1 MNDDFGTLYIS
12 SDLNIQNK
20 YKYADIFGQVA
31 KYIESKG
38 VHLITESFQDG
49 KGNHKKSFIES
60 IVCSQMRWRIIISL
74 QYFDGYKRIFL
85 ALSPEFQSNIYMR
98 LGKEQTQKIAE
109 DDVKNIKHKIGDCI
123 HISINNEDIK
133 LCAFSYSSEKNIS
146 ISDWNVNFYTNSILY
161 SNYINNHNEFIN
173 KIMNKKAFKFRIVN
187 LSGDK
192 TNINS
197 VKKILGNYGDDL
209 NLTYDSKN
217 YTQITR
223 LPNNGNIINIVL
235 LDESDKQAYY
245 DTKEFFLTYKMPFQ
259 HIRMNGK
266 FQVNPAIQQ
275 MLLLEIYKKTHP
287 NDFYLMPDHFLQES
301 IAGFL
306 YLDADFIH
314 NTLNNRY
321 FNYLTTSYIFSE
333 NMDYSEENIIAN
345 MNVNIHVKRDY
356 MNIMDTGR
364 VVESILSGNEV
375 INKFRNEGKYFNIL
389 VTKKLNKRSME
400 SLINALK
407 NNGISINKVYYVSNS
422 KLRFVDNF
430 NYYNN
435 NRGSEH
441 YYKIIGQNMAVIK
454 LATQQ
459 FLYPQLFSTFV
470 EILYPPRSQISIED
484 LKNIIWLSKKRT
496 YRLFSMKNM
505 TQLEPVVIKD
515 KNKQFITSIKGSV
528 NINYLI

>member
-1 MNDDFGTLYIS
+1 
-12 SDLNIQNK
+12 
-20 YKYADIFGQVA
+20 
-31 KYIESKG
+31 
-38 VHLITESFQDG
+38 
-49 KGNHKKSFIES
+49 
-60 IVCSQMRWRIIISL
+60 
-74 QYFDGYKRIFL
+74 
-85 ALSPEFQSNIYMR
+85 
-98 LGKEQTQKIAE
+98 
-109 DDVKNIKHKIGDCI
+109 
-123 HISINNEDIK
+123 
-133 LCAFSYSSEKNIS
+133 
-146 ISDWNVNFYTNSILY
+146 
-161 SNYINNHNEFIN
+161 
-173 KIMNKKAFKFRIVN
+173 
-187 LSGDK
+187 
-192 TNINS
+192 
-197 VKKILGNYGDDL
+197 
-209 NLTYDSKN
+209 
-217 YTQITR
+217 
-223 LPNNGNIINIVL
+223 
-235 LDESDKQAYY
+235 
-245 DTKEFFLTYKMPFQ
+245 
-259 HIRMNGK
+259 
-266 FQVNPAIQQ
+266 
-275 MLLLEIYKKTHP
+275 
-287 NDFYLMPDHFLQES
+287 
-301 IAGFL
+301 
-306 YLDADFIH
+306 
-314 NTLNNRY
+314 
-321 FNYLTTSYIFSE
+321 
-333 NMDYSEENIIAN
+333 MDYSEENIIAN